1 MGEEDEERV
10 FRAAREVYG
19 RRVGAPE
26 YGRDR
31 RLATQVERR
40 REHGGRPAPRA
51 RGLSRGDIVAAA
63 IALADAEG
71 ANAVSIRR
79 IARDLRAGPMSLYWH
94 VSSTSELHQL
104 MIDQVQAET
113 EVPDPSGDWRADLRG
128 YARSARAALLRH
140 PWAIDF
146 LGAGPPSGPRDARNA
161 DRMFGLLDG
170 LGLDL
175 QTSVWGLM
183 TVTTY
188 VLGAALREIQ
198 EIRWHQGAPGA
209 ESELTEAETE
219 AVHALFEREVL
230 GSGRYPHL
238 ATLHDRG
245 FDPDAPETREAR
257 FEFGLGCVLDGIA
270 ARLPG

>member
-1 MGEEDEERV
+1 
-10 FRAAREVYG
+10 VYG
-19 RRVGAPE
+19 TGGRE
-26 YGRDR
+26 TGRDR
-31 RLATQVERR
+31 RLASQAERR
-40 REHGGRPAPRA
+40 RAQGGRPAPRA
-51 RGLSRGDIVAAA
+51 RGLSQADIVTAAV
-63 IALADAEG
+63 ALADAEG
-71 ANAVSIRR
+71 REAVSIRR
-79 IARDLRAGPMSLYWH
+79 IARDLRVGPMSLYWH

-128 YARSARAALLRH
+128 YALSARAALLHH

-175 QTSVWGLM
+175 QTTVWALM
-183 TVTTY
+183 TVSTY

-198 EIRWHQGAPGA
+198 EIRWHQAA
-209 ESELTEAETE
+209 AEAENGMTE
-219 AVHALFEREVL
+219 EALDAVQQQLEQDVL

-238 ATLHDRG
+238 ARLLQRG
-245 FDPDAPETREAR
+245 FDPDAPGTRDQR
-257 FEFGLGCVLDGIA
+257 FEFGLGCLLDGIA
-270 ARLPG
+270 ARLPGTAATDPR